1 MIMFVG
7 SFIIPLKVF
16 RSMCVQI
23 LLNLS
28 SFLSIGYSMCKK
40 AQRRV
45 NEGCKFKT
53 RCLPSARLFVIAGNL
68 SPPPPLRARKRFSIV
83 FLLRLEKCM
92 NY

>member
-1 MIMFVG
+1 ME
-7 SFIIPLKVF
+7 VF
-16 RSMCVQI
+16 LSMCVQI

-68 SPPPPLRARKRFSIV
+68 PPYLRARKRFSIV
-83 FLLRLEKCM
+83 FLLRL
-92 NY
+92 